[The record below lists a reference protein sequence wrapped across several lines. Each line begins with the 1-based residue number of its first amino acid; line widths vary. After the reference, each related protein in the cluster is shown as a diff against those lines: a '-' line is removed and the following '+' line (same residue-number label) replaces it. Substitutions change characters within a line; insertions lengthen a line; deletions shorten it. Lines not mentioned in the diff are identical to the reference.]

1 VGPGEYIFSGDVS
14 VDEVEKRFD
23 KDVAEDDF
31 ITVSGL
37 IGHHLGRLPKRG
49 EIFEIKGVGFE
60 ILDVDQKRIKK
71 VKVRAPAEKA
81 AGGEKDEK

>member
-1 VGPGEYIFSGDVS
+1 MSI
-14 VDEVEKRFD
+14 DEVEKRFD
-23 KDVAEDDF
+23 KDLAEDDF

-49 EIFEIKGVGFE
+49 ETFEIKGVSFE

-71 VKVRAPAEKA
+71 MKVRKGQEEGAG
-81 AGGEKDEK
+81 AGGSDKT

>member
-1 VGPGEYIFSGDVS
+1 LSGRGEYIFSGNVS

-37 IGHHLGRLPKRG
+37 IGHHLGRLPKRS
-49 EIFEIKGVGFE
+49 EVFEIKGLRFE

-71 VKVRAPAEKA
+71 VKVKA
-81 AGGEKDEK
+81 GAGLRK